1 MRHVRVVGRSL
12 LILSLTLAALVGAAA
27 PVAADEPP
35 PLTEAQQV
43 IAIAVAQKGARWEFA
58 ATGPNQ
64 FDCSGLVTFSF
75 REAELLDRIGG
86 KRRTVAGFYKYFND
100 LGLADKLDPQ
110 PGDLIVWGRN
120 KHMGIYM
127 GNGMAVSALINPYG
141 VSIHPVTGYIGMR
154 LKAFLHV
161 DLER

>member
-64 FDCSGLVTFSF
+64 FDCSGLVKYVFS
-75 REAELLDRIGG
+75 RVG
-86 KRRTVAGFYKYFND
+86 KALPRTSSEMRRATARVANGSKV
-100 LGLADKLDPQ
+100 
-110 PGDLIVWGRN
+110 PGDLVFIHSSSGRVTHVGVYAGN
-120 KHMGIYM
+120 HSMWVAPKAGDVVKYQRIYT
-127 GNGMAVSALINPYG
+127 GNY
-141 VSIHPVTGYIGMR
+141 SIGRMR
-154 LKAFLHV
+154 
-161 DLER
+161 